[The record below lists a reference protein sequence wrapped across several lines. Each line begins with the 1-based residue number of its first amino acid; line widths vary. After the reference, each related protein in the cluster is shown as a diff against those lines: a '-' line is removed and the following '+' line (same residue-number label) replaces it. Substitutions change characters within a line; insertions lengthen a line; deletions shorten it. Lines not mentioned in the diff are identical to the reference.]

1 MVILK
6 LIKKY
11 SIKLIWLAKTNK
23 LYSTKYFLIDGT
35 IENNLKIFNKIDFK
49 KFSSKHNNLVNN
61 LLRGLDKKQKI
72 WQNGSNLSGGQIQR
86 IAIARAIYNNTKI
99 LILDETTNAIDT
111 ENEKIIFES
120 LKKNLTND
128 MLIIVI
134 SHNKNTLGY
143 CDKIFRLQN
152 KELKRIK

>member
-1 MVILK
+1 MGDIVGITGDSGSGKSTLVT
-6 LIKKY
+6 L
-11 SIKLIWLAKTNK
+11 LAGFLNPTNGNIEADNK
-23 LYSTKYFLIDGT
+23 NIQLNLYGWQKQISYIPQNIFLIDGT

-120 LKKNLTND
+120 LKK
-128 MLIIVI
+128 
-134 SHNKNTLGY
+134 Y
-143 CDKIFRLQN
+143 
-152 KELKRIK
+152 